1 MDLMTL
7 LGFIS
12 GLILIGLAIAMGGSV
27 LAFWNIPSVLI
38 TLGGTIAAT
47 LVNFPFS
54 DLRSMLGVTRV
65 AFTEKLDDP
74 TEVINDLIMYA
85 DRARREGLLALDD
98 LLSSVEDDFLRR
110 GLQLVV
116 DAADPELIQEILETD
131 IAQLETRHRAGRKVF
146 ESMATYSPAFG
157 MIGTLIGL
165 IQMLREINDPSK
177 VGPAMAV
184 ALITTFYGAT
194 LAYLVFIPL
203 AGKLAVRSQKE
214 IVLREIML
222 EGILS
227 IQAGDN
233 PRIVEERLQA
243 YLSPG
248 ARDRVSYNRY
258 QAQVVARYEG
268 QR

>member
-7 LGFIS
+7 LGIVS
-12 GLILIGLAIAMGGSV
+12 GLTLIGLSIGMGGAIT
-27 LAFWNIPSVLI
+27 AFWDLPSVLI

-54 DLRSMLGVTRV
+54 DLRTMLGVTKV
-65 AFTEKLDDP
+65 AFIEKLDDP
-74 TEVINDLIMYA
+74 AEVINDLIMLA
-85 DRARREGLLALDD
+85 DRARREGLLALDSM
-98 LLSSVEDDFLRR
+98 LYSIEDDFLRR
-110 GLQLVV
+110 GLQMVV
-116 DAADPELIQEILETD
+116 DAADPELIREILETD
-131 IAQLETRHRAGRKVF
+131 IAQLEARHRAGRRVF

-165 IQMLREINDPSK
+165 IQMLRQLNDPAK
-177 VGPAMAV
+177 IGPSMAV
-184 ALITTFYGAT
+184 ALVTTFYGAM

-214 IVLREIML
+214 VLLKEVML

-233 PRIVEERLQA
+233 PRIVEERLRA
-243 YLSPG
+243 YLAPG
-248 ARDRVSYNRY
+248 ARDRVSYNSY
-258 QAQVVARYEG
+258 QSQAVTGYE
-268 QR
+268 Q